1 MRIPIA
7 EPNGLIGSE
16 AVCYFD
22 ALTQDVVGVAPLI
35 FIRANKV
42 SSDHIATSQT
52 PGNLR
57 HILDFGAV
65 KLVCGMSSPRL

>member
-1 MRIPIA
+1 MKVLIA

-22 ALTQDVVGVAPLI
+22 AVSQDFAGVAPLI
-35 FIRANKV
+35 VLRANKV

-52 PGNLR
+52 PGPLK
-57 HILDFGAV
+57 HTLDVGGV